1 MSIFKRKKLLVTH
14 NDTFHSDDVFATA
27 TLMILLKNNV
37 KVVRTRD
44 PEFFKKGDFVY
55 DVGGE
60 YNPDTNRFDHHQIG
74 GAGVRANGIPYAA
87 FGLIWK
93 KYGEII
99 CGSKQVADKIDAELV
114 QAIDAEDN
122 GLDTYTINGEVGPYI
137 IQRLVNAFRPSW
149 KEEENFDKPFMELVF
164 FIKKFLIRKITRSK
178 ASFEAENF
186 IRDTYNK
193 SEDKRIIVFEHK
205 YPWRRFL
212 LEYGEPIYVVIP
224 KSNKWNVYGVQKEKD
239 SHEIRKQLP
248 ESWAGLRDEELVKI
262 TGVEDATFCHNGR
275 FLVVAKSKE
284 GAMLLAKK
292 ALEK

>member
-1 MSIFKRKKLLVTH
+1 MSIFKKKKLLVTH

-74 GAGVRANGIPYAA
+74 GSGVRANGIPYAA

>member
-1 MSIFKRKKLLVTH
+1 MSIFKKKKLLVTH

-99 CGSKQVADKIDAELV
+99 CGSKQVADKIDTELV